1 MYDLTTKSL
10 SINIYNYLHNINII
24 GNERIKFMTDIFKFH
39 MTTFY
44 GWYKENNNNYDIY
57 INNNINPLIVND
69 IISYVKENKDININL
84 ETLKKI
90 INKKY
95 NTYFN
100 IKTIVFLVYIS
111 AISYVAYSLLRKR

>member
-1 MYDLTTKSL
+1 M
-10 SINIYNYLHNINII
+10 
-24 GNERIKFMTDIFKFH
+24 ERIKFMTDIFKFH

-100 IKTIVFLVYIS
+100 IKTIVFILKTNKI
-111 AISYVAYSLLRKR
+111 